1 MKALISGYYGQGN
14 AGDEA
19 LLMSLLQML
28 PSKIEPIVISANPK
42 KTQQNYNVR
51 TCPHRD
57 IFSLLMA
64 LKYSDIFI
72 WGGGSLI
79 QDSTSFASPIYYL
92 GLMILAQI
100 RGLKTIAW
108 GQGIGPLNYKFT
120 RWITQKILAKC
131 TAVSVR
137 DHKSAEL
144 LSTWNINYS
153 IAPDPVWTLNSKNT
167 SDLPKTSQLKVA
179 VNLRNHPSLTLQRLK
194 TLTNALVDF
203 QKITNVYILLVPFQ
217 ASQDL
222 AIAHF
227 ISKQLLKPHEIIQLD
242 DPQRLKGLFKNINM
256 TIGMRLHCLIMAAS
270 EKSRCFALSY
280 DPKVKYLM
288 EEINIPGWE
297 LNQLPNNSDTIKH
310 AWLEYFFNSMQPI
323 DSSIKD
329 LKERAMLHK
338 EILNQVT
345 S

>member
-28 PSKIEPIVISANPK
+28 PSKIEPIVISANPE
-42 KTQQNYNVR
+42 KTQQNYNVK

-57 IFSLLMA
+57 IFSIIMA
-64 LKYSDIFI
+64 LKNSDIFI

-79 QDSTSFASPIYYL
+79 QDTTSLASPIYYL
-92 GLMILAQI
+92 GLMTLAQI
-100 RGLKTIAW
+100 KGLKTIAW
-108 GQGIGPLNYKFT
+108 GQGIGPLNYRFT
-120 RWITQKILAKC
+120 RWITRRTLAKC
-131 TAVSVR
+131 TAISVR
-137 DHKSAEL
+137 DYKSAEL
-144 LSTWNINYS
+144 LSKWNINHI
-153 IAPDPVWTLNSKNT
+153 IAPDPVWALDSKNT
-167 SDLPKTSQLKVA
+167 LDFIKTSQPRIA
-179 VNLRNHPSLTLQRLK
+179 FNLRNHPSLTIERLK
-194 TLTNALVDF
+194 LLTNALVDF
-203 QKITNVYILLVPFQ
+203 QKITNAYILLVPFQ

-222 AIAHF
+222 EMAHF
-227 ISKQLLKPHEIIQLD
+227 ISKRLLKSHEIIQVD
-242 DPQRLKGLFKNINM
+242 DPQELKGLFKNINM

-297 LNQLPNNSDTIKH
+297 LNKLPNNSDTIKNS
-310 AWLEYFFNSMQPI
+310 WLEYFFNSVQPL
-323 DSSIKD
+323 DSSITK
-329 LKERAMLHK
+329 LKERAMLHR
-338 EILNQVT
+338 EVLTQVI